1 MISIIDFN
9 QNFVFAQTATLITP
23 VSQLFGNIV
32 EDLQQDPLQSDDS
45 DEQVIPLNGSIVD
58 LSK

>member
-32 EDLQQDPLQSDDS
+32 EDLQQDVLQSDDS
-45 DEQVIPLNGSIVD
+45 DEQVIPLNGSIIK
-58 LSK
+58 LE